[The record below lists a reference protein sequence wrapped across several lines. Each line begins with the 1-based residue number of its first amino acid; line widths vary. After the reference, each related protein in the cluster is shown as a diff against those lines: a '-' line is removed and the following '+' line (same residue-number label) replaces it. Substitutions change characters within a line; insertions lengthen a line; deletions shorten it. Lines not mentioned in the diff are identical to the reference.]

1 MAASNTGMAQ
11 PHLEDRVLGSLLGCM
26 CGDVLGAG
34 ENGFLPVSTG
44 AGVS

>member
-1 MAASNTGMAQ
+1 MAASMAQ

-34 ENGFLPVSTG
+34 ENGWGWLP
-44 AGVS
+44 ACL